1 MKLFGNKKYPNHTH
15 AHTRRKTN
23 RVWPV
28 VLCALILVLGAG
40 FAVYKIS
47 VRPIA
52 RPAQQT
58 QNANPTQTP
67 EISDESTDK
76 TQQPEEADTDAEET
90 VETVQPSSF
99 REGVYNILICGT
111 DGDGYRTDT
120 IMIAHMDVSTHETA
134 LMSIPRDTAVETQSG
149 GLMKINSVY
158 AGGGENGVQRLR
170 ERLNTLLGFPVDG
183 YFLVDLEAF
192 EKAVDL
198 LGGVWFDVP
207 QDMYYDDPSQD
218 LHIDL
223 KAGYQLL
230 DGKSAMGLVRYRKG
244 YASQDIQRTHVQ
256 QEFLRAL
263 AKQCM
268 SLKSLSKLGELA
280 AVFTEYVQTDLSLG
294 NMLYFAK
301 ELMQCDLDEM
311 QSCTVEGEGA
321 MINGISYYPLYDWSI
336 LQLVN
341 AYFNPYDTPI
351 TADNIYVV
359 TPELA
364 KNYQKPTQSESEVEP
379 PDEDA
384 GEFDTDTPDDENAEF
399 DPNTDGQTD
408 DVRPP
413 ESDSAQPDELPN
425 EIEIPNDI
433 PMENDPTFW
442 DEDNS
447 LTENR

>member
-1 MKLFGNKKYPNHTH
+1 MKLFGNKKHPSHT
-15 AHTRRKTN
+15 ARSRKKTK
-23 RVWPV
+23 RAWPIA
-28 VLCALILVLGAG
+28 LCALALVLGAG
-40 FAVYKIS
+40 FAAYKIS

-58 QNANPTQTP
+58 QDVKPTQTP
-67 EISDESTDK
+67 EISGENAEETP
-76 TQQPEEADTDAEET
+76 QPEQTDTDAEEA
-90 VETVQPSSF
+90 VETVRPSSF
-99 REGVYNILICGT
+99 RDGVYNILICGT

-120 IMIAHMDVSTHETA
+120 IMIAHLDVNTHETA
-134 LMSIPRDTAVETQSG
+134 LMSVPRDTVVETQSG

-158 AGGGENGVQRLR
+158 AGGGESGVQRLR

-207 QDMYYDDPSQD
+207 QDMYYEDASQD

-244 YASQDIQRTHVQ
+244 YASQDIQRTKVQ

-263 AKQCM
+263 AKQCI
-268 SLKSLSKLGELA
+268 SLKSLSKLSELA

-321 MINGISYYPLYDWSI
+321 TINGISYYPLYDWSV

-351 TADNIYVV
+351 TAENIYVV

-364 KNYQKPTQSESEVEP
+364 KTHQKPTQSETEP
-379 PDEDA
+379 PDEED
-384 GEFDTDTPDDENAEF
+384 GDFDPEMPDEPSDEITIPDDIPTENDPSFWNEDNENAE
-399 DPNTDGQTD
+399 
-408 DVRPP
+408 
-413 ESDSAQPDELPN
+413 
-425 EIEIPNDI
+425 
-433 PMENDPTFW
+433 
-442 DEDNS
+442 
-447 LTENR
+447 NR

>member
-1 MKLFGNKKYPNHTH
+1 MKLFGNKKHPSHT
-15 AHTRRKTN
+15 ARSRAKSK
-23 RVWPV
+23 RAWPV
-28 VLCALILVLGAG
+28 ALCALALVLVAG
-40 FAVYKIS
+40 FAAYKIS

-58 QNANPTQTP
+58 QDVKPTQTP
-67 EISDESTDK
+67 EISGESAEETP
-76 TQQPEEADTDAEET
+76 QPEQTDADAEEA
-90 VETVQPSSF
+90 VETVRPSSF
-99 REGVYNILICGT
+99 RDGVYNILICGT

-120 IMIAHMDVSTHETA
+120 IMIAHLDVNTHETA
-134 LMSIPRDTAVETQSG
+134 LMSVPRDTVVETQSG

-158 AGGGENGVQRLR
+158 AGGGESGVQRLR

-207 QDMYYDDPSQD
+207 QDMYYEDASQD

-244 YASQDIQRTHVQ
+244 YASQDIQRTKVQ

-263 AKQCM
+263 AKQCI
-268 SLKSLSKLGELA
+268 SLKSLSKLSELA

-321 MINGISYYPLYDWSI
+321 TINGISYYPLYDWSV

-351 TADNIYVV
+351 TAENIYVV

-364 KNYQKPTQSESEVEP
+364 KSHQKPTQSEMEP
-379 PDEDA
+379 PDEENGD
-384 GEFDTDTPDDENAEF
+384 FDPEMPDDEDFELEPDLDF
-399 DPNTDGQTD
+399 EPIED
-408 DVRPP
+408 DLTP
-413 ESDSAQPDELPN
+413 PDEPSD
-425 EIEIPNDI
+425 EITIPDDI
-433 PMENDPTFW
+433 PTENDPSFW
-442 DEDNS
+442 NEDNENA
-447 LTENR
+447 ENR